1 MIRPFI
7 FSLAMCCM
15 ATIQAQDAG
24 QQDNKE
30 TLDWVQRRALHI
42 KGQLTDA
49 INMNDQ
55 SLLLVRLMEAH
66 REFESIALAG
76 LYCPDVRVAAEHG
89 RSASNWLNNYTKDKD
104 LNSCMVRAG
113 EARTQAHKMG
123 EAAEKCAVLCGE
135 GSQKSF
141 CPADLLTVNAELA
154 QHDLNDGLASND
166 MHILSQ
172 KVEHARRIF
181 MECQNMASSMENCG
195 PAWLAATAAE
205 QECSAALSSGSFA
218 TAIVHVQSAL
228 DYVQRL
234 KDAAKRCK

>member
-1 MIRPFI
+1 MIRSF
-7 FSLAMCCM
+7 FLLWVLCCT
-15 ATIQAQDAG
+15 AVVCAQETP
-24 QQDNKE
+24 QDNKE
-30 TLDWVQRRALHI
+30 TLDWVQRRAAHI

-55 SLLLVRLMEAH
+55 SMLLVRLMEAH
-66 REFESIALAG
+66 REFESVALAG
-76 LYCPDVRVAAEHG
+76 LYCPDVRIAAEQG
-89 RSASNWLNNYTKDKD
+89 RNASNWLNNYTRDKD
-104 LNSCMVRAG
+104 LNACMVRAG

-154 QHDLNDGLASND
+154 KHDLDDGLASND

-181 MECQNMASSMENCG
+181 IECQNMASSMENCG
-195 PAWLAATAAE
+195 PVWLAATAAE
-205 QECSAALSSGSFA
+205 VECSAALSSDTFA
-218 TAIVHVQSAL
+218 DAVVYVQSAL
-228 DYVQRL
+228 EQVQRL